1 MRKLVF
7 IIALLFPAT
16 AAYANPLSSPLG
28 IFRPF
33 IYYGAC
39 FGAEVS
45 VVVIILFFCHISAIS
60 LAFVLFAGNLVLYFV
75 LFRPMLSATG
85 SVAASEVVIVFVEAV
100 FIKFLSSL
108 DSFRMDDFKRLRWIT
123 AVIIA
128 AVGNWASYY
137 SGLVLYVK

>member
-7 IIALLFPAT
+7 FIALLFPAT
-16 AAYANPLSSPLG
+16 AAYANPVGSPFG
-28 IFRPF
+28 IFKPF

-45 VVVIILFFCHISAIS
+45 VVVIILFFCHIWAVP
-60 LAFVLFAGNLVLYFV
+60 LTFVLFAGNLIFYIV

-85 SVAASEVVIVFVEAV
+85 SVPASEAVIVLVEAA

-108 DSFRMDDFKRLRWIT
+108 DSFRMDDFKRLRWVT
-123 AVIIA
+123 AIIIA
-128 AVGNWASYY
+128 AVGNWVSYY
-137 SGLVLYVK
+137 SGLVLVVK